1 MVKIDMVMMVKAS
14 DLNEWKFVVKSDFVR
29 KG

>member
-14 DLNEWKFVVKSDFVR
+14 DLNEWKFVVNSDFVR